1 MSALSVL
8 APQVDATAAPAATSA
23 AELARRGQIH
33 ATAQKFEASFLTTVL
48 QTMFQSVSTAPP
60 FGGGEG
66 EDMWKSFLA
75 ESMARSMARRGGVGV
90 AGSVEREML
99 RLQGLSDA
107 PQNASP
113 AAGSGAGGPASTGS
127 ASSSAANGGAANGGA
142 ANGGAA
148 NGGAAFT
155 RQTYPGLAAAAQKA
169 VEHPRWPAVGAAG
182 KGAAKPG
189 AAQKATVQ

>member
-8 APQVDATAAPAATSA
+8 APQVDATAGPAATSA

-75 ESMARSMARRGGVGV
+75 ESMAKSMARRGGVGV
-90 AGSVEREML
+90 ANSVEREML
-99 RLQGLSDA
+99 RLQGLNDA
-107 PQNASP
+107 PQP
-113 AAGSGAGGPASTGS
+113 GAAGQTSTV
-127 ASSSAANGGAANGGA
+127 AANGGSTAKTAP
-142 ANGGAA
+142 
-148 NGGAAFT
+148 AFT
-155 RQTYPGLAAAAQKA
+155 SQTYPGLAASAQKA
-169 VEHPRWPAVGAAG
+169 APHPRWPAVGAAG
-182 KGAAKPG
+182 KGLAKTDAAPK
-189 AAQKATVQ
+189 AAIQ

>member
-8 APQVDATAAPAATSA
+8 APQVDATAGPTATSA

-75 ESMARSMARRGGVGV
+75 ESMAKSMARRGGVGV

-113 AAGSGAGGPASTGS
+113 AAPGAAGPASTASPS
-127 ASSSAANGGAANGGA
+127 AGAANGGA
-142 ANGGAA
+142 AKAGP
-148 NGGAAFT
+148 AFT
-155 RQTYPGLAAAAQKA
+155 SQTYPGLAASAQKA
-169 VEHPRWPAVGAAG
+169 VAHPRWPAVGATA
-182 KGAAKPG
+182 KAAAKAAG
-189 AAQKATVQ
+189 AQKATVQ